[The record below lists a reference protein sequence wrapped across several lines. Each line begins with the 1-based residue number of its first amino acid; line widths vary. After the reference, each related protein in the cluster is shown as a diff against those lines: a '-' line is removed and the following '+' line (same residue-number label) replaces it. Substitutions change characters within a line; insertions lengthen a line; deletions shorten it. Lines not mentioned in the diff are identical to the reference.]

1 MCDRIPVSVDGSDTS
16 SRACTGGVNWRRSKR
31 AHLRILYVVSYAY
44 VSAILGAGYTGDL
57 LRRLRA
63 EAQIALDADSWSRSQ
78 RCDCAG
84 RRKAAGAEPQIMSRG
99 LFIFFVQI
107 IACLGV
113 TGTGLWALLRS
124 RHLQQFINS
133 NFALLPAVSDK
144 ATSVLLRL
152 LGAFALWYGYT
163 LLSVFR
169 QELSALGFG

>member
-1 MCDRIPVSVDGSDTS
+1 VQAQATRYGDT
-16 SRACTGGVNWRRSKR
+16 V
-31 AHLRILYVVSYAY
+31 
-44 VSAILGAGYTGDL
+44 
-57 LRRLRA
+57 
-63 EAQIALDADSWSRSQ
+63 ALFQAW
-78 RCDCAG
+78 A
-84 RRKAAGAEPQIMSRG
+84 AAGGIV
-99 LFIFFVQI
+99 FVQI

-113 TGTGLWALLRS
+113 TGTGLWALLNP

>member
-1 MCDRIPVSVDGSDTS
+1 
-16 SRACTGGVNWRRSKR
+16 
-31 AHLRILYVVSYAY
+31 
-44 VSAILGAGYTGDL
+44 
-57 LRRLRA
+57 
-63 EAQIALDADSWSRSQ
+63 
-78 RCDCAG
+78 
-84 RRKAAGAEPQIMSRG
+84 MSRG